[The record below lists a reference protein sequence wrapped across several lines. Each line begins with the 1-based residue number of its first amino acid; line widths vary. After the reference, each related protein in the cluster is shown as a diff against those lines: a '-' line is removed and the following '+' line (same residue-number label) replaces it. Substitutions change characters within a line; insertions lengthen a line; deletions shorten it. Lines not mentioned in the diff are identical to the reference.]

1 MNNSLTV
8 VIPYWNKEDLLKDVI
23 QNALLLN
30 PIEVIVVKPE
40 NKNVDSIE
48 LTSNKKIIFVEW
60 NKVNSPYDKAFT
72 KARGEILLFID
83 GNILYKM
90 SELLTF
96 IQPIATGNS
105 DLVLRDL
112 NPLIMKGEVLSPL
125 MVWCQNINE
134 IIGHTDL
141 GINNIL
147 SFPCA
152 LKKRSVTSL
161 NMKNPIVSYLELI
174 QKGTKISKSFVT
186 QREGLFKVRPFSHE
200 EESTYHNWILDAV
213 GQWLEVK
220 GKRGALSDGGK
231 RLDILE
237 DLKAKKGPLNCSSG
251 WGTQSS
257 FYKGKKLSIII
268 PAQDEELTIGEVIQE
283 SRKLEPYEIIVVVNG
298 STDKTAEI
306 AKNLG
311 ATVVEY
317 HERLG
322 HNVGRSIGAYISKG
336 DILLFIDADFP
347 IRTKE
352 LLPFATSIC
361 NGVDMA
367 LNDLN
372 SLLPIQFPLHN
383 VSAFK
388 YGLNILLDKELLG
401 IGSLLAV
408 PHALSRSCLE
418 HIGFESLACPSLAQV
433 KAIEGGYTV
442 SCVQQVDVLRP
453 NKIRPEQHLGSYIH
467 GGSRQYVLEKIYA
480 DPKYTSNKVKFE
492 NHKPIQMGW
501 GCFSSLYQGK
511 QLSVIIA
518 AQNAAQTI
526 EQVINKARKIEPLEI
541 IVVLTGSTDNT
552 EEVVKKLGVT
562 LFVFKENI
570 GLGQARYIGALSSKG
585 DIINFV
591 DSSQKGQTPAEQRII
606 GDHLEAISHFI
617 HRRKKPNN

>member
-1 MNNSLTV
+1 VNNSLTV
-8 VIPYWNKEDLLKDVI
+8 VIPYWNGEDLLKDVI

-40 NKNVDSIE
+40 NKNVDSTE
-48 LTSNKKIIFVEW
+48 LTFNKKIIFVDC

-83 GNILYKM
+83 GNNLNNM
-90 SELLTF
+90 NELLTF
-96 IQPIATGNS
+96 IKPIATGNS
-105 DLVLRDL
+105 DLVLNDL
-112 NPLIMKGEVLSPL
+112 SQLLMKGEVLSPL

-134 IIGHTDL
+134 IVGL
-141 GINNIL
+141 REFGISNIL
-147 SFPCA
+147 SFPFA
-152 LKKRSVTSL
+152 IKKRSVPSL
-161 NMKNPIVSYLELI
+161 KMENPIVSYFELI
-174 QKGTKISKSFVT
+174 QKGAKVSKSFVT
-186 QREGLFKVRPFSHE
+186 PSEGLLKVRPFSHE
-200 EESTYHNWILDAV
+200 EESIYTNWILDAL
-213 GQWLEVK
+213 GQWLEIK

-237 DLKAKKGPLNCSSG
+237 DLKIKKGLLNCKSG

-257 FYKGKKLSIII
+257 LYKGKKLSIII

-306 AKNLG
+306 AKNHG

-336 DILLFIDADFP
+336 DILLFIDSDFP
-347 IRTKE
+347 IKTKE
-352 LLPFATSIC
+352 LLPFATSLC

-367 LNDLN
+367 INDLN
-372 SLLPIQFPLHN
+372 GLLPIQYPLHN

-388 YGLNILLDKELLG
+388 YGLNILCAKEFLG

-408 PHALSRSCLE
+408 PHAISRSCLE

-453 NKIRPEQHLGSYIH
+453 NKMRPEQHLGSYTH
-467 GGSRQYVLEKIYA
+467 GGSRQYVLEKVYA
-480 DPKYTSNKVKFE
+480 DPNYTSNKVRFE
-492 NHKPIQMGW
+492 NHKPIQKGW
-501 GCFSSLYQGK
+501 GYFSSLYQGK

-518 AQNAAQTI
+518 AQNAEQTI
-526 EQVINKARKIEPLEI
+526 EQVIREARKIEPLEI

-570 GLGQARYIGALSSKG
+570 GLGQARYIGAISSKG

-591 DSSQKGQTPAEQRII
+591 DPSQKGQTPAEQRII

-617 HRRKKPNN
+617 QHRKTTNN